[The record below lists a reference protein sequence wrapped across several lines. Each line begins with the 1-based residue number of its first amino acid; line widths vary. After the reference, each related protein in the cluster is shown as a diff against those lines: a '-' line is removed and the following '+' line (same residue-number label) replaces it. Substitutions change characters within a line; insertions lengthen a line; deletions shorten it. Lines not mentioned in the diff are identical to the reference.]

1 MERVLHPDDIVYN
14 RADSKQ
20 LAVVERT
27 HDDIETHQP
36 FPGRTEQEP
45 IKHDRSIS
53 HVVFRRFMKDGV
65 PPKDMVL
72 VRWQLETTMELLPT
86 SKVALL
92 DRSLLIGDIV
102 KRSTQDAMSGVVLN
116 TFTKCTLQPMC
127 DITYQGSKK
136 LKGILPP
143 GKWQPGDPFCV
154 YPSDKPH
161 ALVDIPA
168 SELQYVEAP
177 AEDDLVIYND
187 WIGRVEAVT
196 NQIRIKLADNCV
208 VELMDELGEH
218 ADGTMGSFFIGDIAK
233 AKKGQLRMG
242 KWIFGQYNPNT
253 SPVGTVV
260 SVRTVTAEVTWLQK
274 RIGCRDGQEPPFTL
288 ESTELES
295 QYFQVYDRSRRP
307 RESTSTTVSNSEIDV
322 RLNLRVRFNDLTGA
336 CLKYS
341 GTSSTNHLPKLDRS
355 DHLGYDINVFDIT
368 SFRTDVTVQ
377 WQDLSITTESSVDL
391 VLDPTIEDEHAAW
404 PGEVCHTL
412 GLQPVDGMNNVE
424 QPERVGVV
432 QSVQAADRMAKVRW
446 CPGSYIHYSRGPDDE
461 NAPAPVLAHEIRA
474 SSEVEEEISLYDI
487 EAPGSL
493 NVRRGDVV
501 LVAEYRHSLPPTRP
515 QDNTWLGEIVDTP
528 LDGTLVVRLGAAA
541 EVRDIVLTRE
551 EAIVAVRSDGTGDVD
566 AWDNGMDEDFEDEDD
581 FDSEYDSELDDDE
594 YDSELEADM
603 AAVTATY
610 EDELGRPL
618 DEDEVEDDD
627 WESAEEDHD
636 DDDVD
641 MQDAPGHQTPP
652 TSHSVTPAD
661 SFEPQ
666 ATPRTAS
673 KGEAALSTE
682 APTAY
687 AILDGDVPSDHHYH
701 NEPST
706 SSAVHMKRTQ
716 KEHKILR
723 NPSTLPQ
730 GVYIRSWETRL
741 DLLRVLLVGP
751 TETPY
756 ENAPFVVDFYLP
768 PTFPSDPPQAFFH
781 SWPALAKI
789 GAIGRVNPNLYEDGK
804 ICLSLLGTW
813 DGNKLEA
820 WNAAR
825 STLLQVIV
833 SLLGLVLVREPYYN
847 EAGYEALVGSE
858 ASKRPSALYSERIF
872 LRSKGFLITALANTD
887 TASGLKGLEDV
898 IGWLYRHSAGPKL
911 LDEAVKTVEE
921 VLRRSEGGGAEPDG
935 LTVMSRGASVSL
947 RRALTRLQELQAQ
960 SS

>member
-1 MERVLHPDDIVYN
+1 MDRALHPDDIVYKK
-14 RADSKQ
+14 ADSKQ

-36 FPGRTEQEP
+36 SPGRTEQEP

-53 HVVFRRFMKDGV
+53 HAVFRRFMKDGV

-102 KRSTQDAMSGVVLN
+102 KRSTRDAMSGIILN

-127 DITYQGSKK
+127 DVTFQGSKK
-136 LKGILPP
+136 LKGLLPP
-143 GKWQPGDPFCV
+143 GKWLPADSFCV
-154 YPSDKPH
+154 YPSDKPP
-161 ALVDIPA
+161 ALVDVPA

-177 AEDDLVIYND
+177 AEDDLVIYKD

-196 NQIRIKLADNCV
+196 NQIRVKLADNCV
-208 VELMDELGEH
+208 VEINDELGEH
-218 ADGTMGSFFIGDIAK
+218 ANGTLGSFFIGDLIK
-233 AKKGQLRMG
+233 AKKGQLRVG

-274 RIGCRDGQEPPFTL
+274 RIGCSDSQEPPFTL
-288 ESTELES
+288 ESSELES
-295 QYFQVYDRSRRP
+295 QNFQVYDRSRRS
-307 RESTSTTVSNSEIDV
+307 RGTTIATVSNSEIDV
-322 RLNLRVRFNDLTGA
+322 RLNLRVRFKDLTGA
-336 CLKYS
+336 CLKYN
-341 GTSSTNHLPKLDRS
+341 GFSSTNHLTKLDRS

-368 SFRTDVTVQ
+368 SFHTEVTVQ
-377 WQDLSITTESSVDL
+377 WQDLSITTESSIDL
-391 VLDPTIEDEHAAW
+391 VPDPSIDDEHAAW

-412 GLQPVDGMNNVE
+412 GLYPVNGMNNVE
-424 QPERVGVV
+424 HPEKVGVV
-432 QSVQAADRMAKVRW
+432 QAVDAADRMAKVRW
-446 CPGSYIHYSRGPDDE
+446 CPGSYIHYSRDPDD
-461 NAPAPVLAHEIRA
+461 AAGPSPVIAHQVRTSTEA
-474 SSEVEEEISLYDI
+474 EEEISLYDI

-493 NVRRGDVV
+493 NVRRGDIV
-501 LVAEYRHSLPPTRP
+501 LVADHQHSLPPTQP
-515 QDNTWLGEIVDTP
+515 QDNIWLGEIVDTP

-541 EVRDIVLTRE
+541 EVRDIVLSRE
-551 EAIVAVRSDGTGDVD
+551 EAIVAVRSDGTGDMDV
-566 AWDNGMDEDFEDEDD
+566 WDNDMDEDLEDED
-581 FDSEYDSELDDDE
+581 FGSEYDSELDDDE

-603 AAVTATY
+603 EAVTATY

-627 WESAEEDHD
+627 WESAEEENANE
-636 DDDVD
+636 DVE
-641 MQDAPGHQTPP
+641 MQDAAEHQAPP
-652 TSHSVTPAD
+652 TSYSATPAD

-666 ATPRTAS
+666 PAS
-673 KGEAALSTE
+673 QTVTNGSGEHNE
-682 APTAY
+682 APAAY
-687 AILDGDVPSDHHYH
+687 AILDGDVPADHHYR
-701 NEPST
+701 NEPS
-706 SSAVHMKRTQ
+706 SSNTTHMKRTQ

-723 NPSTLPQ
+723 NPSTLPP
-730 GVYIRSWETRL
+730 GVYIRGWETRL
-741 DLLRVLLVGP
+741 DLLRVLIVGP

-756 ENAPFVVDFYLP
+756 ENAPFVVDFHLP

-781 SWPALAKI
+781 SWPAHAKI

-847 EAGYEALVGSE
+847 EAGYEALVGNE

-872 LRSKGFLITALANTD
+872 LRSKGFLITAVGATD

-898 IGWLYRHSAGPKL
+898 IGWLYRSPGGPKL
-911 LDEAVKTVEE
+911 LDATVKTVEE
-921 VLRRSEGGGAEPDG
+921 VLQRSESGDSEPDG
-935 LTVMSRGASVSL
+935 LTIISRGASVSL
-947 RRALTRLQELQAQ
+947 RRALVRLQELQAWQ